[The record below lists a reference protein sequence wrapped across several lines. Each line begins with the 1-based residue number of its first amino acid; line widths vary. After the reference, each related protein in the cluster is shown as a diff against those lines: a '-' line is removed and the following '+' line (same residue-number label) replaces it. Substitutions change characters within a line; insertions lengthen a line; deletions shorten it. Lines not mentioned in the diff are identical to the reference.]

1 MCVIMDSH
9 MAIEKRKEQTRTHT
23 TTSRPSWA
31 RKFRQFATG
40 PGTRET
46 GARRSRPYSMSG
58 FYEQAGRRVFSNSP
72 HTPVHKSG
80 TEGTSM
86 DFTRVIITDDNTH
99 RPGTNIAPGLE
110 KSEGRFSPRT
120 ARFDAKRTLKMMPQ
134 DGSTIRNSARQSKR
148 AVTATRNLKQGGP
161 Q

>member
-1 MCVIMDSH
+1 
-9 MAIEKRKEQTRTHT
+9 
-23 TTSRPSWA
+23 
-31 RKFRQFATG
+31 
-40 PGTRET
+40 
-46 GARRSRPYSMSG
+46 
-58 FYEQAGRRVFSNSP
+58 
-72 HTPVHKSG
+72 
-80 TEGTSM
+80 M

-148 AVTATRNLKQGGP
+148 AVTATRPATRNLKQGGP

>member
-1 MCVIMDSH
+1 MSPFSDPCHDSDTNPRVPSNSQYGR
-9 MAIEKRKEQTRTHT
+9 EPGKRR
-23 TTSRPSWA
+23 
-31 RKFRQFATG
+31 
-40 PGTRET
+40 
-46 GARRSRPYSMSG
+46 ARRSRPYSMSG

-148 AVTATRNLKQGGP
+148 AVTATRPATRNLKQGGP